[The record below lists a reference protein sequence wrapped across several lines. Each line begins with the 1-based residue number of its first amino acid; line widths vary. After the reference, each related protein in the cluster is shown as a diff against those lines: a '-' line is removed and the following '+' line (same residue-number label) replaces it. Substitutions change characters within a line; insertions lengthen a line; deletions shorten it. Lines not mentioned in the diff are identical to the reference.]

1 MAVLAPLCEE
11 MTCRGAYYGSYKR
24 SGRNLGAALLSA
36 AVFAMIHL
44 NFNQA
49 GYAFVMGIL
58 AVLLVE
64 ATGSLWSSVLYHGL
78 INGSQV
84 ILMYTILN
92 NNEDFYAQ
100 QMEMITTD
108 TMLYTIGAYLV
119 LTAVTLPLAWA
130 VLVWIG
136 KNQGRSVEFQ
146 MLWKR
151 SKQKKDKLI
160 TLPVILGL
168 VLCVLVMTGILQ
180 LLIGSLLQRF

>member
-1 MAVLAPLCEE
+1 M
-11 MTCRGAYYGSYKR
+11 
-24 SGRNLGAALLSA
+24 
-36 AVFAMIHL
+36 
-44 NFNQA
+44 
-49 GYAFVMGIL
+49 
-58 AVLLVE
+58 E